1 MRTYQK
7 VIICIVCL
15 ALWSCAML
23 DPYEPLT
30 KYYDDYSTLPTDS
43 ITLPQAVGYAR
54 AVRMDY
60 IKKIQAENKDLG
72 ELGIAT
78 MILAGAIGA
87 DTIIDRSD
95 DLLTIGTIA
104 GATGL
109 SAAQWLSDGDR
120 TKLYALGARALTC
133 AVEAVVPLQ
142 GIQISDVSNKKAA
155 LFAELRNVQ
164 ALYSTVILFQQS
176 NLNSPLNLVIEKN
189 LADAKGQIATAQNI
203 YKNGDI
209 LQRKVQSAG
218 SNLQV
223 TVDDINNKVLA
234 GLIEGQ
240 RDIAT
245 LRETIKGLVVQA
257 GGFIEIPGQS
267 LFTSIDAIGGE
278 VSNEL
283 FDRDG
288 DQGQTSSKEAIEALT
303 HLKVA
308 LAALDIAAF
317 ELESMI
323 GSVTNTYSDE
333 KLKGCGV
340 DVVRPLSVSRPEI
353 VFVKGIDF
361 VETFTIGGGSKKYSA
376 KADQAIPGV
385 SIEQSEHFGA
395 RVTVKAVGSELKLGN
410 YSISV
415 SDDTDQKQYV
425 TVKVIEQPQQ
435 AQGPNPLG
443 PDDEKQFCEKPEN
456 EENSVCN
463 VQLSLQRF
471 NLFGEPDA
479 KNLDGQCGEDTLNGL
494 RKLLLLLKPSDALPT
509 LGCNETTIKE
519 HLNNINSLFP
529 FIPMGA
535 LNESGLL
542 LLHTRI
548 MRESKPIDQVS
559 RDPLGQSEVD
569 FLNKEVEGTVTTVSK
584 PQDFRVMLKR
594 LYFKTFK
601 KYLAEKLNEASFD
614 ASTPWTDADT
624 QALDKTSYTVLKGK
638 LTTKSGLYDLIE
650 LTPTLFALE
659 PSGDDR

>member
-1 MRTYQK
+1 
-7 VIICIVCL
+7 
-15 ALWSCAML
+15 ML

-60 IKKIQAENKDLG
+60 IKKIQAENKDLS

-87 DTIIDRSD
+87 DTIIDRSE
-95 DLLTIGTIA
+95 DLLTIGAIA

-120 TKLYALGARALTC
+120 TKLFALGARALTC
-133 AVEAVVPLQ
+133 ALEAVVPLQ
-142 GIQISDVSNKKAA
+142 GIQASDVSNKKSA
-155 LFAELRNVQ
+155 LFAELRKVQ
-164 ALYSTVILFQQS
+164 ALYSTAILLQQS

-189 LADAKGQIATAQNI
+189 LADAKGQITAAQII

-267 LFTSIDAIGGE
+267 LFTSIDAVAEG
-278 VSNEL
+278 VSNDF
-283 FDRDG
+283 FDLNG
-288 DQGQTSSKEAIEALT
+288 GQSQTSSNDVIETLT
-303 HLKVA
+303 NLRVA
-308 LAALDIAAF
+308 LAALGIAAF

-323 GSVTNTYSDE
+323 ASVTNTYSDE

-340 DVVRPLSVSRPEI
+340 DVVKPLSVSKPEI
-353 VFVKGIDF
+353 MFVKGIDF

-376 KADQAIPGV
+376 KADQTISGV

-435 AQGPNPLG
+435 TQGPTPPGAN
-443 PDDEKQFCEKPEN
+443 DEKQFCEKTEN
-456 EENSVCN
+456 KENSVCN
-463 VQLSLQRF
+463 IQLSLQRF
-471 NLFGEPDA
+471 NLFNEPDA
-479 KNLDGQCGEDTLNGL
+479 KNLDGECGEDTLNGL
-494 RKLLLLLKPSDALPT
+494 RKLLLLLNPSDALPT
-509 LGCNETTIKE
+509 LACNETTIKE
-519 HLNNINSLFP
+519 HSNNINSLLPLF
-529 FIPMGA
+529 PMGA

-548 MRESKPIDQVS
+548 VRESKSIDQVS

-569 FLNKEVEGTVTTVSK
+569 FLNEEVEGTITTISK
-584 PQDFRVMLKR
+584 PQDLRIMLKR

-601 KYLAEKLNEASFD
+601 KYLAGKLNEAAFNP
-614 ASTPWTDADT
+614 STPWTDADT
-624 QALDKTSYTVLKGK
+624 QSLDKTSYTVLKGK
-638 LTTKSGLYDLIE
+638 ITTKSSLYDLIE
-650 LTPTLFALE
+650 ITPTLLALE
-659 PSGDDR
+659 PPGDDG